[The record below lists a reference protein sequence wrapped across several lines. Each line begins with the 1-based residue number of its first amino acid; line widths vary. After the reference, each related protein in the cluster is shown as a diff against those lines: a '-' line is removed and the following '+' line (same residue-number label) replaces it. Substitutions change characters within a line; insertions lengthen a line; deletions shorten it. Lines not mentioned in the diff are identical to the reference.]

1 MYRRANYQMDT
12 APQSKNSAKN
22 TASGIVVEALP
33 NTLFRVE
40 LNDTKEVI
48 LAYLAGKMRMNRI
61 RVLIGDKVDLDID
74 PYGGRAR
81 ITRRS

>member
-1 MYRRANYQMDT
+1 MDI
-12 APQSKNSAKN
+12 APQPKSSAKN

-40 LNDTKEVI
+40 LQETKETI

-61 RVLIGDKVDLDID
+61 RVLIGDKVELDLD